1 MARRS
6 RLVDSLRTA
15 APAWVVSGD
24 NERVERVV
32 VIGCAGSGKST
43 LARRLGA
50 ISGLPVVERDALGE
64 ENSPEAL
71 TAITGVAAS
80 GRWIFDGHPYYAE
93 EIVFGA
99 ADTVVFFDFPKSL
112 VLWRVLRRTLA
123 VELTRRP
130 FGAHHPQGLR
140 GLRDPGHPLRW
151 AWTSHRARHI
161 EGAALAARLERTH
174 HVVHLRTSAEA
185 ANWLRSVDVMNSRQ

>member
-1 MARRS
+1 M
-6 RLVDSLRTA
+6 
-15 APAWVVSGD
+15 
-24 NERVERVV
+24 

-50 ISGLPVVERDALGE
+50 VSGLPVVERDALGE

-71 TAITGVAAS
+71 AEITRVAAS
-80 GRWIFDGHPYYAE
+80 DRWIFDGHPYYAE

-112 VLWRVLRRTLA
+112 VLRRVLRRTVV
-123 VELTRRP
+123 VELTGRP
-130 FGAHHPQGLR
+130 FGSHRPQGLR

-151 AWTSHRARHI
+151 AWTSHRARHV
-161 EGAALAARLERTH
+161 EGAALAARLDGTH
-174 HVVHLRTSAEA
+174 RFVHLRTSAEA
-185 ANWLRSVDVMNSRQ
+185 ANWLRSVEAMNGRP